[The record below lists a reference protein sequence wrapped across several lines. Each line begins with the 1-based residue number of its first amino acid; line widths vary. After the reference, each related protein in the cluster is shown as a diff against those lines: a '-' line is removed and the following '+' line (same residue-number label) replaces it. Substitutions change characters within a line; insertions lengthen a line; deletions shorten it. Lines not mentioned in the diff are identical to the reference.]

1 MSNAQI
7 AVLGTGAW
15 GTALAITLGRA
26 AQGRGE
32 AVALIARDAKRAA
45 ALAASRVSQH
55 LPGVMIPPLVQ
66 IRDQV
71 PAQADIVLLACP
83 LQHVRASVARLPPND
98 AGLVLCCKGVETG
111 TQLLGPEIIAS
122 AAPRRRVAVLTGPNF
137 AHEIAQQLPAAA
149 VLATSEGA
157 WRAALLTRLGTAR
170 LRLYGSADP
179 IGCAL
184 GGAAKNVIAIAAGA
198 VIGAGL
204 GENARAG
211 LITRGLAEISRLA
224 PALGGSAETIAGLAG
239 LGDLILTATGGSSR
253 NYRTGLAL
261 GQGMTPQ
268 LGAAVVEGIAT
279 APALLARAR
288 RCGIEMPI
296 TEAVSD
302 LLAGVIDVPSAM
314 TRLLSRSQRD
324 EI

>member
-1 MSNAQI
+1 MSDRSI
-7 AVLGTGAW
+7 AVVGTGAW
-15 GTALAITLGRA
+15 GTALAIVIGQA

-32 AVALIARDAKRAA
+32 AVALVARDAERAA
-45 ALAASRVSQH
+45 ALAASRVNPR
-55 LPGVMIPPLVQ
+55 LPGVAIPSFVQ
-66 IRDQV
+66 ILDHV
-71 PAQADIVLLACP
+71 PATAQIVLLACP
-83 LQHVRASVARLPPND
+83 LQHLRAVLTRLPR
-98 AGLVLCCKGVETG
+98 
-111 TQLLGPEIIAS
+111 LGPEIVAS
-122 AAPRRRVAVLTGPNF
+122 VAPRHPVAVLTGPNF
-137 AHEIAQQLPAAA
+137 AHEIAANLPAAA
-149 VLATSEGA
+149 VLATRDDH
-157 WRAALLTRLGTAR
+157 WRAALLARLGTAR

-204 GENARAG
+204 GENARAA

-253 NYRTGLAL
+253 NYRAGLAL
-261 GQGMTPQ
+261 GQANAPQ
-268 LGAAVVEGIAT
+268 SGAAVVEGIAT
-279 APALLARAR
+279 APSLLARAR
-288 RCGIEMPI
+288 SCHIEMPI

-302 LLAGVIDVPSAM
+302 LLAGVIDVPAAM
-314 TRLLSRSQRD
+314 TRLLSRSLRD

>member
-1 MSNAQI
+1 MSNARI

-15 GTALAITLGRA
+15 GTALAIVLGRA
-26 AQGRGE
+26 AQERGE
-32 AVALIARDAKRAA
+32 AVALVARDALRAA
-45 ALAASRVSQH
+45 ALEASRVSPH
-55 LPGVMIPPLVQ
+55 LPGVAIPPFVHIL
-66 IRDQV
+66 DHV
-71 PAQADIVLLACP
+71 PTHADIVLLACP
-83 LQHVRASVARLPPND
+83 LQHVRTSLARLALSD
-98 AGLVLCCKGVETG
+98 AGLVLCCKGVEIG
-111 TQLLGPEIIAS
+111 TQMLGPEIIA
-122 AAPRRRVAVLTGPNF
+122 AAMPGRPVAVLTGPNF
-137 AHEIAQQLPAAA
+137 AHEIANNLPAAA
-149 VLATSEGA
+149 VLATRDGA
-157 WRAALLTRLGTAR
+157 WRSALLTRLGTAR

-224 PALGGSAETIAGLAG
+224 PALGGTAETIAGLAG

-253 NYRTGLAL
+253 NYRAGLAL

-279 APALLARAR
+279 APALLERAR

-302 LLAGVIDVPSAM
+302 LLAGAIDVPAAM

>member
-1 MSNAQI
+1 MSDRSI
-7 AVLGTGAW
+7 AVVGTGAW
-15 GTALAITLGRA
+15 GTALAIVIGQA

-32 AVALIARDAKRAA
+32 AVALVARDAERAA
-45 ALAASRVSQH
+45 ALAASRVNPR
-55 LPGVMIPPLVQ
+55 LPGVAIPSFVQ
-66 IRDQV
+66 ILDHV
-71 PAQADIVLLACP
+71 PATAQIVLLACP
-83 LQHVRASVARLPPND
+83 LQHLRAVLTRLPPSD
-98 AGLVLCCKGVETG
+98 AALVLCCKGVETG
-111 TQLLGPEIIAS
+111 THRLGPEIVAS
-122 AAPRRRVAVLTGPNF
+122 VAPRHPVAVLTGPNF
-137 AHEIAQQLPAAA
+137 AHEIAANLPAAA
-149 VLATSEGA
+149 VLATRDDH
-157 WRAALLTRLGTAR
+157 WRAALLARLGTAR

-204 GENARAG
+204 GENARAA

-253 NYRTGLAL
+253 NYRAGLAL
-261 GQGMTPQ
+261 GQANAPQ
-268 LGAAVVEGIAT
+268 SGAAVVEGIAT
-279 APALLARAR
+279 APSLLARAR
-288 RCGIEMPI
+288 SCHIEMPI

-302 LLAGVIDVPSAM
+302 LLAGVIDVPAAM
-314 TRLLSRSQRD
+314 TRLLSRSLRD